1 LAKGLYLTQDG
12 RVLVDY
18 GKLRVPISSA
28 QYRANGYRPTY
39 DKLPVEALAARPD
52 GALKRVVDAQ
62 R

>member
-12 RVLVDY
+12 RVLVEY
-18 GKLRVPISSA
+18 GKLHVPLSPA

-39 DKLPVEALAARPD
+39 EKLPVEALTTRR
-52 GALKRVVDAQ
+52 GAGAKRVVDAH